1 MVSATVA
8 FEVNAERERQA
19 NRQEPFSLDAFMHNP
34 PDHMEWVDGQL
45 VEKAAVSLEH
55 SEIILNLG
63 SQWRSY
69 ALSSNAGGKVYVDVP
84 CKTAKQGRR
93 PDVAYI
99 TADLLKQYGKVVVL
113 PQSFPLVAEVVSPTD
128 AAEMI
133 FAKAQEYL
141 DSGCEEV
148 WLIFPENRYIF
159 VITHSQR
166 LWFAAGETIQ
176 TQIVLPGFSVAVA
189 ALLVGDE

>member
-1 MVSATVA
+1 MVSAAATA
-8 FEVNAERERQA
+8 LGKTAEVERQSDLQVA
-19 NRQEPFSLDAFMHNP
+19 FSLDAFMQNP
-34 PDHMEWVDGQL
+34 PAHMEWVDGQL
-45 VEKAAVSLEH
+45 VEKATVSLDH

-69 ALSSNAGGKVYVDVP
+69 TLARNTDGKVYVDVP

-99 TADLLKQYGKVVVL
+99 TAELLKQYGKVAVL

-128 AAEMI
+128 TAETI

-141 DSGCEEV
+141 ASGCEEV

-159 VITHSQR
+159 VITHAQR
-166 LWFAAGETIQ
+166 LWFATGETIQ
-176 TQIVLPGFSVAVA
+176 TQVVLPGFSVAVISWFHS
-189 ALLVGDE
+189 